1 VNSTTRS
8 SPAIRILCV
17 DDHPLVREG
26 LSALI
31 DLQPDMK
38 VIGAAATGEE
48 ALSSYNKLKPD
59 VTLMDLELPG
69 MGGLAAIKRLREMHP
84 SARVV
89 VLTVHHGN
97 EDIHR
102 ALQAGATTYLLKE
115 MLTKDLIRIIRQ
127 VASGGAPIPRDI
139 AERLADRSAQ
149 PSLTSRE
156 IEVLTLIAEGL
167 ANREIAASLDISQQT
182 VHAHIK
188 HIFDKLDVT
197 DRTAAVSTAVRRG
210 IIHIRQR

>member
-1 VNSTTRS
+1 MSN
-8 SPAIRILCV
+8 PAIRLLCV

-26 LSALI
+26 LAALI
-31 DLQPDMK
+31 DLQRDMK
-38 VIGAAATGEE
+38 VVGSAATGEE
-48 ALSSYNKLKPD
+48 ALELYAKLKPD

-69 MGGLAAIKRLREMHP
+69 MGGLETIRRLRQSYP
-84 SARVV
+84 TARIV
-89 VLTVHHGN
+89 VLTVHQSN

-115 MLTKDLIRIIRQ
+115 MLTKDLIRMVRQ
-127 VASGGAPIPRDI
+127 VAAGAKPIPQGIRD
-139 AERLADRSAQ
+139 RLADRATQ
-149 PSLTSRE
+149 PSLSARE
-156 IEVLTLIAEGL
+156 VEVLTLIADGL
-167 ANREIAASLDISQQT
+167 SNREIAESLSISQQT

-210 IIHIRQR
+210 IIRIG

>member
-1 VNSTTRS
+1 MVH
-8 SPAIRILCV
+8 PIRILCV

-26 LSALI
+26 LAALI
-31 DLQPDMK
+31 NLQPDMK
-38 VIGAAATGEE
+38 VVASAETGE
-48 ALSSYNKLKPD
+48 AAISIYKKLQPD

-69 MGGLAAIKRLREMHP
+69 MGGLAAIKQLRQIHP
-84 SARVV
+84 AARIV
-89 VLTVHHGN
+89 VLTVHQGN

-127 VASGGAPIPRDI
+127 VASGAAPIPKNI
-139 AERLADRSAQ
+139 AERLADRSAT
-149 PSLTSRE
+149 PALTERE
-156 IEVLTLIAEGL
+156 VEVLKLIADGL
-167 ANREIAASLDISQQT
+167 ANREIGVALNISQQT

-197 DRTAAVSTAVRRG
+197 DRTAAVGAAVRRG
-210 IIHIRQR
+210 IIHLARQ